1 MPMPMPMP
9 MLMHKHQHQQGRMM
23 HSASTRALA
32 LELGEVQHW
41 LGLSQLKA
49 AHRRTAISAL
59 REYGTPTAVFE
70 SVPDLRERFGKP
82 FAQSILALPH
92 VALHHA
98 AECALAW
105 RNVDPDTR
113 HIVALADP
121 AYPSRLL
128 QAADP
133 PLLLFVHG
141 QLELLARPSIAVV
154 GSRKPSQ
161 QGQENAYAFSRALT
175 QAGWT
180 IVSGL
185 AQGIDARAHQAAL
198 DETKAKAAE
207 AKGANMAGA
216 PARAST
222 IAVIGTGIDVIYP
235 WQHRSL
241 SDAISGAGAI
251 VSEWP
256 LGTPA
261 RAAHFPQRNRLIA
274 ALSHGVLVV
283 EATLRSGSLITA
295 RIANDIGRDVFAIPG
310 SIHAPQSRG
319 CHALIKEGA
328 KLVDSV
334 DDILSE
340 LTQTELPKSLSGMIA
355 SALTATAPRER
366 PCPSE
371 GDDSQGWSDKTRA
384 TDAGRYRRRA
394 SPSQPA
400 PPARTPPDDDI
411 ARQVL
416 DLLGHDPAT
425 ADTLAERGR
434 WDAATLIGTLTR
446 LEIGGWVEQQ
456 AGRYVRTAG

>member
-1 MPMPMPMP
+1 MKPART
-9 MLMHKHQHQQGRMM
+9 L
-23 HSASTRALA
+23 ALA
-32 LELGEVQHW
+32 LDISELQHW

-49 AHRRTAISAL
+49 AHRRTAVSAL
-59 REYGTPTAVFE
+59 REYGTPTAVFDAFAT
-70 SVPDLRERFGKP
+70 SFPNLCARFGKS

-92 VALHHA
+92 AALQHA

-105 RNVDPDTR
+105 QAADPISR

-121 AYPSRLL
+121 GYPDRLL

-141 QLELLARPSIAVV
+141 RLDLLVRPSIAVV

-198 DETKAKAAE
+198 DEAKASAAE
-207 AKGANMAGA
+207 AKGAGAIDAEAVDAAAG
-216 PARAST
+216 AST
-222 IAVIGTGIDVIYP
+222 IAVIGTGIDVVYP

-241 SDAISGAGAI
+241 SGAISGAGAI

-334 DDILSE
+334 DDILGE
-340 LTQTELPKSLSGMIA
+340 LTQTELPKSPSRTIESRPRAVRCEKPCPTEGNETEA
-355 SALTATAPRER
+355 WNDKQRATAARKPR
-366 PCPSE
+366 
-371 GDDSQGWSDKTRA
+371 GAVAK
-384 TDAGRYRRRA
+384 
-394 SPSQPA
+394 PSQPA
-400 PPARTPPDDDI
+400 SPGDNT

-425 ADTLAERGR
+425 ADTLAERGD
-434 WDAATLIGTLTR
+434 WDAATVIGALTR

-456 AGRYVRTAG
+456 AGRYVRTAR